1 MKTFL
6 ASSTIAKDQDFG
18 KEIVT
23 NLTALGTL
31 SPLSG
36 TISLSSILLIVDDE
50 APKNYRS
57 SSQ

>member
-23 NLTALGTL
+23 NLTALGVNFSPSNQPFQHPPDL
-31 SPLSG
+31 S
-36 TISLSSILLIVDDE
+36 
-50 APKNYRS
+50 KHF
-57 SSQ
+57 

>member
-23 NLTALGTL
+23 NLTVLGTL
-31 SPLSG
+31 SPL
-36 TISLSSILLIVDDE
+36 ISLSSILLIVDDE